1 MPGATVDDAGEEGLP
16 QTRLRPSSL
25 SSDAV
30 TGRGVKLPA
39 VGPHA
44 YRQSS
49 GAVPRIAE
57 TWQRGSQHSN
67 RIVMRHGSRSSALL

>member
-1 MPGATVDDAGEEGLP
+1 MPGAAVDDAGEEGLP

-30 TGRGVKLPA
+30 TGHGVKLPA

-57 TWQRGSQHSN
+57 TWQRGSRHSDQFA
-67 RIVMRHGSRSSALL
+67 MRQGPRS